1 MRFKRLETVSL
12 LSTGILMEVSPVCLL
27 FLPLLYYFKY
37 IDAKLHIIN
46 ERYEKIVENYLK
58 KAFTMLVNAFLMITM
73 ISICYFKTTFL
84 PLMM

>member
-46 ERYEKIVENYLK
+46 ERYEEIVENYLK
-58 KAFTMLVNAFLMITM
+58 IIDDGRINDGKPTETLGEAQR
-73 ISICYFKTTFL
+73 YR
-84 PLMM
+84 

>member
-12 LSTGILMEVSPVCLL
+12 LSTGILMEVLPVCLL

-46 ERYEKIVENYLK
+46 ERYKEIVEN
-58 KAFTMLVNAFLMITM
+58 
-73 ISICYFKTTFL
+73 
-84 PLMM
+84 